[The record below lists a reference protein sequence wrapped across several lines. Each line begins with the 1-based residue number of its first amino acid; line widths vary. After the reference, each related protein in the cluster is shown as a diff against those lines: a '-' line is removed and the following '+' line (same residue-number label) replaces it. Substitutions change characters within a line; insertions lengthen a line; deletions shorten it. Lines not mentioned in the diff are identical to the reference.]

1 MTLECKI
8 CGVSEDKILNFI
20 INHKFPPKFIGF
32 IVNYPKSKRFVEIDK
47 LKNLINIDKKESKFV
62 AVLVKPTDEI
72 LKKIQYLKFDYY
84 QIYDCTPEEINQ
96 IKKKYNKK
104 IISAITIEN
113 KSDLKNYK
121 DFLPFSDIILFDS
134 KGYEKSLGFDH
145 NLLNDMPDNFKK
157 MVAGNIKIN
166 DILDFKSKEYII
178 DLSGALEDS
187 SGKKDSLGIRI
198 FDMRKGLGNIRA
210 KKENFLAKGVQDIE
224 YSEDRKSTE
233 SIGLV
238 TRLVRPPS
246 FTEGDINFSRKVKCN
261 PVTVPPIG
269 LTSDPTIRPND
280 NDSFLKSCILAKYS
294 KDIRTLYYI
303 NIFVID

>member
-47 LKNLINIDKKESKFV
+47 LKNLINIDKKKSKFV

-72 LKKIQYLKFDYY
+72 LKKLQYLKFDYY
-84 QIYDCTPEEINQ
+84 QIYDCTPEEISH

-145 NLLNDMPDNFKK
+145 NLLNGMPNNFKK

-166 DILDFKSKEYII
+166 DILKFKSKEYII
-178 DLSGALEDS
+178 DVSGALEDS
-187 SGKKDSLGIRI
+187 SGKKSL
-198 FDMRKGLGNIRA
+198 
-210 KKENFLAKGVQDIE
+210 KKINQFLIE
-224 YSEDRKSTE
+224 
-233 SIGLV
+233 V
-238 TRLVRPPS
+238 
-246 FTEGDINFSRKVKCN
+246 NKV
-261 PVTVPPIG
+261 
-269 LTSDPTIRPND
+269 
-280 NDSFLKSCILAKYS
+280 
-294 KDIRTLYYI
+294 
-303 NIFVID
+303 